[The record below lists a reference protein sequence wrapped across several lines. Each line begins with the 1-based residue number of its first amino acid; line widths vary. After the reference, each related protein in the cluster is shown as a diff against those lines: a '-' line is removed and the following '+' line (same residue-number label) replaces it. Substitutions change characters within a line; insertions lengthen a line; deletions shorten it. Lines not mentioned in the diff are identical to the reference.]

1 MRPSREPSG
10 GPSQTPIYDA
20 LYSEYRRSF
29 RALPGDRSG
38 EENLGFVA
46 FGLGLFAGRVPLS
59 GGSPGHS
66 AVQPGGFSTGLSVHH
81 GASAHGGPAGHPD
94 GPVSWQRVGRHSG
107 RARPAALPPGSRD
120 A

>member
-10 GPSQTPIYDA
+10 GQSPTPIYDA

-38 EENLGFVA
+38 EEDLAFMAFGTGLFSTRTPLNVHSGHASHSGGASGQGPRTGNLG
-46 FGLGLFAGRVPLS
+46 
-59 GGSPGHS
+59 
-66 AVQPGGFSTGLSVHH
+66 
-81 GASAHGGPAGHPD
+81 
-94 GPVSWQRVGRHSG
+94 SWQRVGRHAG
-107 RARPAALPPGSRD
+107 RATPAALPPGSGG

>member
-10 GPSQTPIYDA
+10 GQSHTPIYDA

-38 EENLGFVA
+38 EEDLAFMAFGTGPFGARTPLSLQSGHPNHSGGATGPSGQGPRTGNLG
-46 FGLGLFAGRVPLS
+46 
-59 GGSPGHS
+59 
-66 AVQPGGFSTGLSVHH
+66 
-81 GASAHGGPAGHPD
+81 
-94 GPVSWQRVGRHSG
+94 SWQRVGRHAG
-107 RARPAALPPGSRD
+107 RTAPAALPPGSGG

>member
-1 MRPSREPSG
+1 MRPSQEPSG
-10 GPSQTPIYDA
+10 GESHTPIYDA

-46 FGLGLFAGRVPLS
+46 FGTSLFGSRLPLS
-59 GGSPGHS
+59 GHSGHSGHS
-66 AVQPGGFSTGLSVHH
+66 AGFSTGLSVAGGATGH
-81 GASAHGGPAGHPD
+81 GTGAGSGGLG
-94 GPVSWQRVGRHSG
+94 SWHRVGRHSG
-107 RARPAALPPGSRD
+107 RTQPAALPPGSRG